1 MCTGESSIPWQSE
14 EGVYTKQCPVALIQQ
29 NEEFI
34 AIWQRWQMFG
44 NWNSGGALD
53 QPDVWVQ
60 ITEILQG
67 EKNRHSKRQSAVKDL
82 RLERQ

>member
-1 MCTGESSIPWQSE
+1 
-14 EGVYTKQCPVALIQQ
+14 
-29 NEEFI
+29 
-34 AIWQRWQMFG
+34 MFG

-67 EKNRHSKRQSAVKDL
+67 EKNRHSNRKSAVKDL
-82 RLERQ
+82 RMERL